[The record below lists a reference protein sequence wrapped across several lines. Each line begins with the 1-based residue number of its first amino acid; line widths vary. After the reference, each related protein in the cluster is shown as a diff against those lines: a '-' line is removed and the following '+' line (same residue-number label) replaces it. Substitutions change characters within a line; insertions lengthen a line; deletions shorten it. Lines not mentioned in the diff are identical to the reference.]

1 MGEKYSDPLKMTVDS
16 SSLINSFLNKQ
27 KNGDFSDIIDSYLK
41 KIDEILA
48 RFGND
53 YFQIKFFEE
62 LKVN

>member
-1 MGEKYSDPLKMTVDS
+1 MTVDS